1 MTVKTEKTTIKKKA
15 QTTAI
20 VPTTPSNEIQLQADV
35 WLQVNGEK
43 FGGTQRIALLAAV
56 AECGSITQAAK
67 NINMSY
73 KAAWDAIEQMN
84 NLAGEPLLERASG
97 GKGGGGTHLTARGQQ
112 LVENFKLIER
122 EHLAYI
128 TRLNQL
134 ATGLADEMLLIKKMN
149 MKTSIRNQYRGIV
162 SHIKTGAVN
171 DEIEI
176 QIAGKQSIVAI
187 ITHDS
192 TEELALSIGAEVFAL
207 VSASSVILMADN
219 EGAKLSARNRLTGK
233 ITRIQIGAVNT
244 DISIALP
251 GGAIL
256 SAVITNE
263 SCEEL
268 GLKKGMKVTGLFKA
282 SAVIL
287 GVPA

>member
-1 MTVKTEKTTIKKKA
+1 MSATKKESPNIA
-15 QTTAI
+15 
-20 VPTTPSNEIQLQADV
+20 LQADV

-67 NINMSY
+67 NIHMSY

-84 NLAGEPLLERASG
+84 NLAGEPLLERATG
-97 GKGGGGTHLTARGQQ
+97 GKGGGGTRLTARGRQ
-112 LVENFKLIER
+112 LVDNFKLIES
-122 EHLAYI
+122 EHHAYI

-162 SHIKTGAVN
+162 SQIKTGAVN

-176 QIAGKQSIVAI
+176 QIAGKQSLIAI

-192 TEELALSIGAEVFAL
+192 TEELALTIGAEVFAL
-207 VSASSVILMADN
+207 VSASSVILMDAKQ
-219 EGAKLSARNRLTGK
+219 EAKLSARNRLTGK
-233 ITRIQIGAVNT
+233 ITRIQTGAVNT

-251 GGAIL
+251 GGAVL

-263 SCEEL
+263 SCEEM
-268 GLKKGMKVTGLFKA
+268 GLKKGQKITGLFKA

-287 GVPA
+287 GVPG